1 MPWKTCT
8 GTLENIENP
17 VKKSLWTIV
26 ILCFA
31 TIRTGI
37 DYFNIGPENAFENL
51 DMYKF
56 YNDAVPSIIEKI
68 QTFNIDIET
77 SVTMI
82 VS

>member
-1 MPWKTCT
+1 MYFTYQNAMENMLRST

-68 QTFNIDIET
+68 QTFN
-77 SVTMI
+77 
-82 VS
+82 